1 MYFVLGSKKVLSSFL
16 YIIFGTLFLHLHTT
30 ATDVTA
36 RYQGENNVYECIG
49 AGNRDGGD
57 PDNYAC
63 GNVLNSTGYL

>member
-1 MYFVLGSKKVLSSFL
+1 MFWVKKKSFL
-16 YIIFGTLFLHLHTT
+16 PFYIIFGTLFLHIHTT

-63 GNVLNSTGYL
+63 GNVLNSTGYV